1 MSKIEELKEIIATN
15 ERFAIIS
22 HLSPDG
28 DNLGSII
35 AMSNYLNDLGK
46 TVYPIELDNIPGKFR
61 FITDSIVFYDHCNF
75 EVDVLITLDCAD
87 RRRLGDIDN
96 LFETSKKVIKIDH
109 HSSGDEYADLSIV
122 ESKISSTCEL
132 LTEIFLEL
140 DANFTPDISTALF
153 MGILT
158 DTGRFLFDSAN
169 SRTFEI
175 ASFLCSKGAEKELLM
190 DKIFQSESLNAK
202 RAQLEILK
210 NASFYYD
217 SKLVIL
223 EQSLALLDKYGVTD
237 TDVENVI
244 NYFRESLEV
253 CAVALIKEISKDNYK
268 VSLRS
273 KGNINVCEIAK
284 KYGGGG
290 HINAS
295 GLKIEAPF
303 KVVEQKIIEG
313 FDIIDK

>member
-1 MSKIEELKEIIATN
+1 MNKIQELKEIIADN

-35 AMSNYLNDLGK
+35 AMTNYLNDLGK
-46 TVYPIELDNIPGKFR
+46 VVYPIELDNIPNKFK
-61 FITDSIVFYDHCNF
+61 FITDSIKFYDNSNF
-75 EVDVLITLDCAD
+75 EVDVLIALDCAD
-87 RRRLGDIDN
+87 RKRLGNIDN
-96 LFETSKKVIKIDH
+96 LFDNSTKIIKIDH
-109 HSSGDEYADLSIV
+109 HNSGDDYADLSIV
-122 ESKISSTCEL
+122 DSDISSTCEL
-132 LTEIFLEL
+132 LSEIFLEL
-140 DANFTPDISTALF
+140 DANFTPDISTALL

-158 DTGRFLFDSAN
+158 DTGRFLFDSAD

-175 ASFLCSKGAEKELLM
+175 ASILCSNGAKKEFLM
-190 DKIFQSESLNAK
+190 DKIFQSESLSAK

-210 NASFYYD
+210 DASFYYD

-223 EQSLALLDKYGVTD
+223 EQSLNLLKKYGVTD

-244 NYFRESLEV
+244 NYFRESSEV
-253 CAVALIKEISKDNYK
+253 CAVALIKELSKDNYK
-268 VSLRS
+268 ISLRS

-284 KYGGGG
+284 KHGGGG

-295 GLKIEAPF
+295 GLKIEAPY
-303 KVVEQKIIEG
+303 KEVESKIIEG
-313 FDIIDK
+313 FDILDK

>member
-1 MSKIEELKEIIATN
+1 MNKIQELKEIIANN

-28 DNLGSII
+28 DNLGSLI
-35 AMSNYLNDLGK
+35 AMTNYLNDIGK
-46 TVYPIELDNIPGKFR
+46 TVFPIELDTIPNKFK
-61 FITDSIVFYDHCNF
+61 FITNSIRFYDNSSL
-75 EVDVLITLDCAD
+75 EADVLITLDCAD
-87 RRRLGDIDN
+87 RKRLGDIDN

-109 HSSGDEYADLSIV
+109 HNSGDDYADLSIV
-122 ESKISSTCEL
+122 DSEISSTCEL
-132 LTEIFLEL
+132 LSEIFLEL
-140 DANFTPDISTALF
+140 NVKFTPAISTALF

-175 ASFLCSKGAEKELLM
+175 ASILCSNGAEKEFLM

-210 NASFYYD
+210 NASFYYG

-223 EQSLALLDKYGVTD
+223 EQSLNLLDKYGVTD

-244 NYFRESLEV
+244 NYFRESIEV
-253 CAVALIKEISKDNYK
+253 CAVALIKELSKDNYK
-268 VSLRS
+268 ISLRS

-284 KYGGGG
+284 KHGGGG

-295 GLKIEAPF
+295 GLKIEAPY
-303 KVVEQKIIEG
+303 KEVENKIIEG
-313 FDIIDK
+313 FDILGK